1 MHNLTAVNIKT
12 MDAKKDDKSTRRQ
25 VNEIKTKSD
34 KLDELIVQRG
44 SRTLICYIMTSME
57 SVLGAVHKTT
67 GELISQ
73 LSDPEKPAEKEIGS

>member
-34 KLDELIVQRG
+34 QLDELIVQRG
-44 SRTLICYIMTSME
+44 SRTLIRYIMTSME

-73 LSDPEKPAEKEIGS
+73 LSDPEKSAEKEIGS